1 MIPCSAYSLYKP
13 TIGSSGL
20 GVRLQRGF
28 LEELPPSVEMNI
40 MPEIA
45 LIYVNNTNI
54 NAFLATNN
62 NIQYA
67 GIFALQQSHQICD
80 TLI

>member
-1 MIPCSAYSLYKP
+1 
-13 TIGSSGL
+13 
-20 GVRLQRGF
+20 
-28 LEELPPSVEMNI
+28 MNI
-40 MPEIA
+40 MPIHLTEIA

-62 NIQYA
+62 NVQYA

>member
-1 MIPCSAYSLYKP
+1 M
-13 TIGSSGL
+13 GSSGL

-45 LIYVNNTNI
+45 LI
-54 NAFLATNN
+54 
-62 NIQYA
+62 
-67 GIFALQQSHQICD
+67 
-80 TLI
+80 

>member
-1 MIPCSAYSLYKP
+1 MILLIVWIS
-13 TIGSSGL
+13 SSGL

-28 LEELPPSVEMNI
+28 LEELPPSVEMNVTPI
-40 MPEIA
+40 HLTEIA

-62 NIQYA
+62 NILYA